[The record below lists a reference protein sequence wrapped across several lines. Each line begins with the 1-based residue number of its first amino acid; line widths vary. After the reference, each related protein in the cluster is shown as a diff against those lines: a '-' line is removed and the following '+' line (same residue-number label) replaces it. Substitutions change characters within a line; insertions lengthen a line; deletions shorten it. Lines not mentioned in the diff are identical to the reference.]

1 MFKVTVSDKSGQQS
15 KLDFN
20 KPEISIGRMKGN
32 DIVLPK
38 GNVSK
43 RHATIYL
50 RDKSFYVNDHG
61 STNGTYI
68 NGRKVLAEQFVA
80 EGEKIYI
87 GDFILQLDAIA
98 PEALQDMSGLNGR
111 HTLPPN
117 PPDGPAPHPTMF
129 DQMDD
134 LPKDPLRDTYTT
146 MPPDADSGRSDGYPH
161 VPDGLRDTIGP
172 LDELQ
177 QVGPPGRKYD
187 AVPYSPNNTQPP
199 APSKSPS
206 IPPPKPP
213 LEKNIARDPVRP
225 PAITGASPAAP
236 RHHTGGPSTPPAA
249 TPATTGPLEPIAA
262 ATPSSPLPGHGGQ
275 IQLSAAPPEIERDF
289 DAELFGQQVDLIK
302 ILAEKFPINEWPVLT
317 EEIDDKAQK
326 RFDKELTAS
335 IKTLGPQAKKSK
347 LTDLL
352 TSEFNGLGALGPL
365 LETEEVRDIYIN
377 SHDQV
382 LVRQDGKLVQTAH
395 AFSNTE
401 VLELIGKRLLTEHGT
416 PDELVSELR
425 LDHGARLHIVMPPIA
440 AQGPLITVRKP
451 PSSHP
456 TIADLVEQDIL
467 SPSMADFLIHAIDA
481 GRSIAIAG
489 PSSSGKTTLLS
500 ALAQLIHEGIRIV
513 AVEDFGHICLTQ
525 GSAVRL
531 ETNTTLGFDK
541 QFLLRQAL
549 SMHPQRIL
557 LDECR
562 GAEAYDWVTSVASG
576 TEGSLLTIHGVNA
589 GDALG
594 RLESLC
600 LLGAGDQS
608 PRGIREQ
615 IARAINIIITVNR
628 TSDGSVRIQQIA
640 EVQGVDL
647 DAFRINDIFYFKTAG
662 TLGSFHPTGYIP
674 MFYEDLRQ
682 IDPDVDFGVFQE

>member
-1 MFKVTVSDKSGQQS
+1 MFKVIVSDKSGQQS

-43 RHATIYL
+43 RHATITL

-87 GDFILQLDAIA
+87 GDFILQLDAVSA
-98 PEALQDMSGLNGR
+98 EELQNMSAGGIGR

-117 PPDGPAPHPTMF
+117 PPDERPPQNTMF

-161 VPDGLRDTIGP
+161 VPEGIRDTIGP
-172 LDELQ
+172 HEELQ

-187 AVPYSPNNTQPP
+187 AVPYSSSGSQPP
-199 APSKSPS
+199 FGGKAQSV
-206 IPPPKPP
+206 PPPKPP
-213 LEKNIARDPVRP
+213 SGKDLSRDPVRP
-225 PAITGASPAAP
+225 PAITGATPSIPRNQPPGVQPPTTGPIAP
-236 RHHTGGPSTPPAA
+236 VDPVTPSTPS
-249 TPATTGPLEPIAA
+249 T
-262 ATPSSPLPGHGGQ
+262 SVPLPGYGGQ
-275 IQLSAAPPEIERDF
+275 IQLSAAPPEIVREL
-289 DAELFGQQVDLIK
+289 DADLFAQQVDLIK
-302 ILAEKFPINEWPVLT
+302 ILDESFPVEEWPI
-317 EEIDDKAQK
+317 EFDDALQK

-352 TSEFNGLGALGPL
+352 KQEFSGLGALQPL
-365 LETEEVRDIYIN
+365 LDDAQVRDIYVN
-377 SHDQV
+377 GHDQV
-382 LVRQDGKLVQTAH
+382 LVRKEGQLVQTQH
-395 AFSNTE
+395 AFSSSAT
-401 VLELIGKRLLTEHGT
+401 LELVARRLLHQHGKQG
-416 PDELVSELR
+416 ELAAEVR
-425 LDHGARLHIVMPPIA
+425 LAHGERVHLMMPPLA
-440 AQGPLITVRKP
+440 AQGPLLTVRKP
-451 PSSHP
+451 PATHP
-456 TIADLVEQDIL
+456 TLTDLVEQDIL
-467 SPSMADFLIHAIDA
+467 SPSMADFLIHAMDA

-489 PSSSGKTTLLS
+489 PSSCGKTTLLS
-500 ALAQLIHEGIRIV
+500 ALSQLIHEGIRIV
-513 AVEDFGHICLTQ
+513 AVEDYGHINLTQ

-531 ETNTTLGFDK
+531 ETDTARGFDK

-549 SMHPQRIL
+549 AMHPQRIL

-589 GDALG
+589 SDALG

-600 LLGAGDQS
+600 LLGSRDQS

-615 IARAINIIITVNR
+615 IARAINLIITVNR
-628 TSDGSVRIQQIA
+628 TSDGSIRVQQIA

-647 DAFRINDIFYFKTAG
+647 DAFRLNDVFYFKTTG
-662 TLGSFHPTGYIP
+662 TMGSFHPTGYIP
-674 MFYEDLRQ
+674 LFYEDLRQ
-682 IDPDVDFGVFQE
+682 LDPDIDFGVFQEA